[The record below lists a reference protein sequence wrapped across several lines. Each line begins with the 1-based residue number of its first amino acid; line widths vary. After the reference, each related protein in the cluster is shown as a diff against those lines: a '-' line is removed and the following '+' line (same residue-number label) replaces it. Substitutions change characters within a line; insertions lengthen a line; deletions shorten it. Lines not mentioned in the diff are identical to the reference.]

1 MKLKDWIRG
10 SEEEFS
16 LEKAAE
22 VRRELRGSS
31 FLIIEMVLRQGLPK
45 SVSAVD
51 RTDITHLSM
60 EDAAGLETK

>member
-1 MKLKDWIRG
+1 M
-10 SEEEFS
+10 
-16 LEKAAE
+16 
-22 VRRELRGSS
+22 RRELRGSS